1 MARSYYPRTALLV
14 LSGLNFFN
22 YVDRSV
28 LFAVQPLVQR
38 EFPRNDT
45 EYGFLTTAFF
55 ICYMVAAPFVGVVAD
70 RFSRKWIMVA
80 GALLWCG
87 ATLLTAVTHSF
98 ETLLFRH
105 TLVGIG
111 EATFV
116 TIAPSFLADL
126 FSEEHRGQIFG
137 IFYLN
142 IGLGTAVGYMVG
154 GYLGH
159 HYGWRYP
166 FYVAAAPGFLLAIAM
181 AFLPDPVR
189 GSHDLLK
196 PTGERT
202 TILGLGRNGAFWMAT
217 LGMAMT
223 TFAMGGMQ
231 VWMPTFLSRSRG
243 VPLDHA
249 NLVFGGITAFNAI
262 AATFIGGWLGDRLL
276 KRTAGAYYL
285 VSAASL
291 AIAIPAMLVAIYKT
305 GPMMFPAI
313 FVAEF
318 LLLLNTAPL
327 NAAVVNS
334 VGAAIRATA
343 IALNLFVIHLLGDAF
358 SPTLIGHISDASNLQ
373 TGFLAAVAAIVLG
386 VLVLFYGMRFAP
398 KIPEATPAEVAAG

>member
-1 MARSYYPRTALLV
+1 MARSYYPRTALAI
-14 LSGLNFFN
+14 LSALNFFN
-22 YVDRSV
+22 YVDRNV
-28 LFAVQPLVQR
+28 LFAVQPLLEH
-38 EFPRNDT
+38 EFPRSKT
-45 EYGFLTTAFF
+45 AYGFLTTAFF
-55 ICYMVAAPFVGVVAD
+55 LCYMLVAPVVGYFAD

-105 TLVGIG
+105 ALVGIG

-116 TIAPSFLADL
+116 TIAPSFLSDL
-126 FSEEHRGQIFG
+126 FSEEHRGRIFG

-142 IGLGTAVGYMVG
+142 IGLGSAVGFMIG
-154 GYLGH
+154 GYFGQ

-166 FYVAAAPGFLLAIAM
+166 FYVAAAPGFLLALAM
-181 AFLPDPVR
+181 AFLPEPVR

-196 PTGERT
+196 ATGERT
-202 TILGLGRNGAFWMAT
+202 TIRGLFKNGAFWMAT

-223 TFAMGGMQ
+223 TFALGGLQ
-231 VWMPTFLSRSRG
+231 AWMPNFLTNSRG
-243 VPLDHA
+243 VPLDRA
-249 NLVFGGITAFNAI
+249 NLIFGGITAFNAI
-262 AATFIGGWLGDRLL
+262 TATFFGGWLADRLL
-276 KRTAGAYYL
+276 KRTASAYYMI
-285 VSAASL
+285 SAATL
-291 AIAIPAMLVAIYKT
+291 ALSVPAMLLAIYKT

-313 FVAEF
+313 FLAEF
-318 LLLLNTAPL
+318 LLFLNTAPL

-358 SPTLIGHISDASNLQ
+358 SPTLIGHISDVSSLQ
-373 TGFLAAVAAIVLG
+373 TGFLAAIVAILLG
-386 VLVLFYGMRFAP
+386 SLVLFYGMRFAP
-398 KIPEATPAEVAAG
+398 EIPSATAEVAAG

>member
-1 MARSYYPRTALLV
+1 MARSYYPRTALAI
-14 LSGLNFFN
+14 LSALNFFN

-38 EFPRNDT
+38 EFPRNDA

-55 ICYMVAAPFVGVVAD
+55 ICYMVAAPIVGYFAD
-70 RFSRKWIMVA
+70 RYSRKWIMVG
-80 GALLWCG
+80 GALLWCA

-116 TIAPSFLADL
+116 TIAPSFLSDL

-142 IGLGTAVGYMVG
+142 IGLGTAVGYMLG

-159 HYGWRYP
+159 HFGWRYP

-181 AFLPDPVR
+181 AFLPEPVR

-196 PTGERT
+196 ATGERT
-202 TILGLGRNGAFWMAT
+202 TISGLFRNGAFWMAT

-223 TFAMGGMQ
+223 TFAMGGLQ

-243 VPLDHA
+243 VALDHA
-249 NLVFGGITAFNAI
+249 NLVFGGITAFNAV
-262 AATFIGGWLGDRLL
+262 AATFLGGWLGDRLL
-276 KRTAGAYYL
+276 KRTASAYYL
-285 VSAASL
+285 VSAATL
-291 AIAIPAMLVAIYKT
+291 ALSVPAMLLAIYKT

-313 FVAEF
+313 FLAEF
-318 LLLLNTAPL
+318 LLFLNTAPL

-358 SPTLIGHISDASNLQ
+358 SPTLIGHISDVSSLQ
-373 TGFLAAVAAIVLG
+373 TGFLAAIVAIVLG
-386 VLVLFYGMRFAP
+386 SLVLFYGMRFAP
-398 KIPEATPAEVAAG
+398 EIPSATAEVVAG

>member
-1 MARSYYPRTALLV
+1 
-14 LSGLNFFN
+14 
-22 YVDRSV
+22 
-28 LFAVQPLVQR
+28 
-38 EFPRNDT
+38 
-45 EYGFLTTAFF
+45 
-55 ICYMVAAPFVGVVAD
+55 MVG
-70 RFSRKWIMVA
+70 
-80 GALLWCG
+80 GALLWCA
-87 ATLLTAVTHSF
+87 ATLLTAFTNSF

-142 IGLGTAVGYMVG
+142 IGLGSAVGFMVG
-154 GYLGH
+154 GYFGQ
-159 HYGWRYP
+159 HYGWRSP
-166 FYVAAAPGFLLAIAM
+166 FYVAAVPGFLLAIAM
-181 AFLPDPVR
+181 AFLPEPVR

-202 TILGLGRNGAFWMAT
+202 TFGGLFRNSAFWMAT

-231 VWMPTFLSRSRG
+231 AWMPNFLTNSRG
-243 VPLDHA
+243 VPLDRA
-249 NLVFGGITAFNAI
+249 NLIFGGMTGFNAI

-285 VSAASL
+285 ISAATL
-291 AIAIPAMLVAIYKT
+291 AISVPAMLVAIYKT

-358 SPTLIGHISDASNLQ
+358 SPTLIGRISDKSNLQ
-373 TGFLAAVAAIVLG
+373 TGFLAAIVAIVIG
-386 VLVLFYGMRFAP
+386 AVILFYGMRFAP
-398 KIPEATPAEVAAG
+398 EIPAQTVEVAAG